1 MYCKQCG
8 KPTNNNQDLCDECLA
23 KQNAN
28 NPQDQPVVTT
38 AQETNSTSNEQNNN
52 QNNNYTTSNYN
63 QNQQNNYN
71 QQYNNNG
78 YNQQGYNQQYN
89 NNGQNNYNQQYNNT
103 GYNGQP
109 KSKIA
114 AGILGILLGGLGVHN
129 FYLGYT
135 GKALAQLLL
144 TVLTCG
150 LLSPIIGIWGLIE
163 GILIL
168 TGSIN
173 EDADGNELI

>member
-1 MYCKQCG
+1 MYCKYCG
-8 KPTNNNQDLCDECLA
+8 KKLEENQDVCLNCG
-23 KQNAN
+23 KLVHEQ
-28 NPQDQPVVTT
+28 T
-38 AQETNSTSNEQNNN
+38 STS
-52 QNNNYTTSNYN
+52 TT
-63 QNQQNNYN
+63 
-71 QQYNNNG
+71 G
-78 YNQQGYNQQYN
+78 
-89 NNGQNNYNQQYNNT
+89 
-103 GYNGQP
+103 
-109 KSKIA
+109 KSKIV
-114 AGILGILLGGLGVHN
+114 AGVLGILLGTFGIHN

-150 LLSPIIGIWGLIE
+150 LLSPIIAIWGLIE